1 LLSVEPPMFAA
12 IFRAWSSQERSFPR
26 PFLSLM
32 QIIQRWVQVQQRL
45 EKSYRIVSTASVE
58 TLWQTINNLA
68 DVSWHPLLSSTNAP
82 QGLSPKPGLI
92 YRAFTRFCPI
102 PVSIFV
108 ERVLPQELI
117 SIRVLPVPGLEERV
131 IYELKSTLG
140 GTQISY
146 SVTLQGWL
154 SPLAWSLLRPYA
166 AKVAAALAAAAED
179 PTTLQEA
186 RSRFQAW

>member
-1 LLSVEPPMFAA
+1 MIAA
-12 IFRAWSSQERSFPR
+12 IFRAWSPQEWSFPR

-32 QIIQRWVQVQQRL
+32 QIIQRWVQVQQQL

-58 TLWQTINNLA
+58 SLWQTINNLA
-68 DVSWHPLLSSTNAP
+68 DVSWHPLLTSTNAP
-82 QGLSPKPGLI
+82 QGLNPKPGLI
-92 YRAFTRFCPI
+92 YRAFTRVCPI

-117 SIRVLPVPGLEERV
+117 SIRVIPVPGLEERV
-131 IYELKSTLG
+131 TYELKSTLG

-146 SVTLQGWL
+146 SVTLRGWL

-179 PTTLQEA
+179 PTPLQEA

>member
-1 LLSVEPPMFAA
+1 
-12 IFRAWSSQERSFPR
+12 
-26 PFLSLM
+26 
-32 QIIQRWVQVQQRL
+32 
-45 EKSYRIVSTASVE
+45 
-58 TLWQTINNLA
+58 
-68 DVSWHPLLSSTNAP
+68 
-82 QGLSPKPGLI
+82 
-92 YRAFTRFCPI
+92 
-102 PVSIFV
+102 VSIFV

-179 PTTLQEA
+179 PTAFQGA